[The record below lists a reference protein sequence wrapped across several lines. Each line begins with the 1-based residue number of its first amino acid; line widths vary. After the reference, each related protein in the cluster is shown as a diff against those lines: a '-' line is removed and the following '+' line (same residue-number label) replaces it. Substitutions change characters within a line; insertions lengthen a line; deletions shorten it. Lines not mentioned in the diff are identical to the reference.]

1 MKGHTWERKIGQKVR
16 TSRIDLIFEKGE
28 VR

>member
-1 MKGHTWERKIGQKVR
+1 MKRHTWERKIGQKVR
-16 TSRIDLIFEKGE
+16 TSRMDLIFKKGE